1 MFIDYSKI
9 YVKAGDGGDG
19 AVAFR
24 REKYVPK
31 GGPSGGNG
39 GDGGSIIFL
48 ADTNKNTLLDFKYK
62 RKFTAGNGNKGEK
75 SLKDGKYGE
84 DIIIK
89 VPVGTVIKEELSKK
103 VLADLDEEN
112 KTIVLLKGGRGG
124 KGNSNFATP
133 TNQAPRYAQ
142 NGKEGGELNLTLELK
157 LIADV
162 GLVGFPNAGKSTL
175 ISVISA
181 AKPKIADYPFTTLE
195 PNLGIVNYK
204 DYQSFVVAD
213 IPGIIEGA
221 HEGKGLGHRFLR
233 HIERTKILLI
243 LIDVSEDHYQEQ
255 FDTIISELHNF
266 SDLLAGKD
274 KVVAFSKIDILDDEL
289 MADVKGRKLKSYN
302 GKIFY
307 FSAVAKTGLEPI
319 LDELWNRINS

>member
-24 REKYVPK
+24 REKFVPK

-39 GDGGSIIFL
+39 GNGGSIVFQ
-48 ADTNKNTLLDFKYK
+48 ADTNKNTLLEFKYK
-62 RKFTAGNGNKGEK
+62 RKFTAANGNGGEK

-84 DIIIK
+84 NIIIS
-89 VPVGTVIKEELSKK
+89 VPVGTVVKDESTEE
-103 VLADLDEEN
+103 VVADLDEEN
-112 KTIVLLKGGRGG
+112 KSIVLLKGGRGG
-124 KGNSNFATP
+124 KGNSNFATS
-133 TNQAPRYAQ
+133 TNQAPRYAED
-142 NGKEGGELNLTLELK
+142 GKRGSELNLILELK

-175 ISVISA
+175 ISAISA

-204 DYQSFVVAD
+204 DFQSFVVAD

-243 LIDVSEDHYQEQ
+243 LIDVAEDNFQEQ
-255 FDTIISELHNF
+255 YDAILSELHNF
-266 SDLLAGKD
+266 SNLLAEKE
-274 KVVAFSKIDILDDEL
+274 KIVAFSKIDILDDEL
-289 MADVKGRKLKSYN
+289 MADVKERELNSYN
-302 GKIFY
+302 DTIFY

-319 LDELWNRINS
+319 LDELWNRISS